1 MMRVEVKKN
10 WPLSA
15 FYRIS
20 DSSAA
25 VSIELKMETESEAF
39 WLAVSYHL
47 VDLWVFRLYEEF
59 PGVKAERGA
68 ADTDAGAPLTFSPES
83 TCLSSLRRLS
93 SRGDGHK
100 SLPQTNILWSL
111 HHSPSL
117 SHRHPSI
124 QRIGCLFGRRLRRSG
139 DQTSI
144 HAAPLLLF
152 RSSGFFFFLFVFL
165 CFVFVFFMCV
175 TADSR
180 RTEDE

>member
-1 MMRVEVKKN
+1 MTRVEVKKN

-15 FYRIS
+15 FYSIS
-20 DSSAA
+20 DSSAL
-25 VSIELKMETESEAF
+25 VSIELKMEPESEAF

-47 VDLWVFRLYEEF
+47 VALRVFRLFEEF
-59 PGVKAERGA
+59 PGVKAERGG

-83 TCLSSLRRLS
+83 TFLSSLLRLS
-93 SRGDGHK
+93 SRGDRHK

-117 SHRHPSI
+117 SSASVHPED
-124 QRIGCLFGRRLRRSG
+124 RLFIWSASPEIRRPNKRSCCSPPSL
-139 DQTSI
+139 QI
-144 HAAPLLLF
+144 F
-152 RSSGFFFFLFVFL
+152 RLFLFPFCVFSL
-165 CFVFVFFMCV
+165 CFFMYV